1 VAALVMRQLTAAGE
15 HPDTLFRIDDLETR
29 EASARVEDEVIDNG
43 VSVAV
48 FRLDPDGELSGEA
61 KRRFAPELP

>member
-1 VAALVMRQLTAAGE
+1 VAALVTCELTAAGE

-29 EASARVEDEVIDNG
+29 EAYARVEDEVIDNG